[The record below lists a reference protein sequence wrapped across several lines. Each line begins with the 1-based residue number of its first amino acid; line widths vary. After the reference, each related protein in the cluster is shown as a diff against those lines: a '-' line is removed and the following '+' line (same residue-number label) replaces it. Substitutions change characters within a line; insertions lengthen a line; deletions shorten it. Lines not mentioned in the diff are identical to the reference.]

1 MHAKGVGQWREAEAV
16 CDEISLLEDR
26 LDGAIEESE
35 LIRSRESVL
44 GFEHEDFNQ
53 AIEMREGL
61 KPFHELWSK
70 VQEWEQQLP
79 EWMDGPFSMIDSEN
93 ASEFVR
99 QCWRDM
105 YRLQRVF
112 DQNKKYSESLK
123 VVERLKGAL
132 DGFKKYLPTIKELRN
147 PAMRPR
153 HWMDLA
159 TEMNTTINMDKSM
172 TLRRLLADNILDY
185 HEATKDISLVA
196 TKEYAVELEIQDL
209 YATWSV
215 SGIVPAESNQKA
227 APIVVDFALLD
238 GMSTYAFS
246 NLKSVSAILDE
257 QAILL
262 KIIENSIYMEPFV
275 REIHELDSY
284 QQTTVFYRRGI
295 NSTRILHSTIPPICH
310 WYVGENSRSCCKI

>member
-1 MHAKGVGQWREAEAV
+1 MERIRSKLVDVLWLHAFEINCKDLKRHLLSNAKSMQRLLLRKVNSDMSSHCKSMVTRFGEFYDVLNTWPKNIEAFDKLKQFLEAFESTHSDAVAAVAIVEDHLTGLEQRKYDVLQHDYNLYWESRRWPYLLGEAKNRVNESMPKFQKRFENELGMQKRVFLEEIERLRVDFIGMHAKGVGQWREAEAV

-44 GFEHEDFNQ
+44 GFDHEDFNQ

-112 DQNKKYSESLK
+112 DQNKKYSES
-123 VVERLKGAL
+123 
-132 DGFKKYLPTIKELRN
+132 
-147 PAMRPR
+147 
-153 HWMDLA
+153 
-159 TEMNTTINMDKSM
+159 
-172 TLRRLLADNILDY
+172 
-185 HEATKDISLVA
+185 
-196 TKEYAVELEIQDL
+196 
-209 YATWSV
+209 
-215 SGIVPAESNQKA
+215 
-227 APIVVDFALLD
+227 
-238 GMSTYAFS
+238 
-246 NLKSVSAILDE
+246 
-257 QAILL
+257 
-262 KIIENSIYMEPFV
+262 
-275 REIHELDSY
+275 
-284 QQTTVFYRRGI
+284 
-295 NSTRILHSTIPPICH
+295 
-310 WYVGENSRSCCKI
+310 